1 MFAVQNSY
9 LLDSS
14 SLINGL
20 NSLAFVTSSG
30 SGQITLVPTIISAIP
45 SDAGPN
51 SAVEKRKKGN
61 NQPVRRPV
69 AIAPKP
75 FFTISIPPL
84 DNNDQFPNAVG
95 ECEFLEQRVEDQQHL
110 VDCNIEKINVESSP
124 APSTKKPMKVKNRP
138 LAKSRRKKVAKTS
151 NPVIETSHN
160 PIS

>member
-14 SLINGL
+14 SLINRL

-30 SGQITLVPTIISAIP
+30 SGQITLVPTIISAIR
-45 SDAGPN
+45 SDAGPY

-69 AIAPKP
+69 TIAPKP
-75 FFTISIPPL
+75 FFTISIPL

-95 ECEFLEQRVEDQQHL
+95 ECEFFEQCGR
-110 VDCNIEKINVESSP
+110 P
-124 APSTKKPMKVKNRP
+124 AASC
-138 LAKSRRKKVAKTS
+138 
-151 NPVIETSHN
+151 
-160 PIS
+160 